1 MLTQIQMIIEVVLS
15 IFLFLGIV
23 YSFYLGRVLSNLK
36 RDRESLLGL
45 VEKLESSVKSA
56 DQGVEKLRI
65 AGEVSGRPLSRMVE
79 QAKLAGVELDSVVNK
94 ADAAADRLEALVT
107 QLPVQEKRLE
117 NLIEKAADLRLEQLR
132 EEKTAAQEAE
142 QSEVSAPQGE
152 EPLEKQAGD
161 PADAEQPVAGKAVEE
176 AASGQKDKARPLPK
190 KRMRPAGMVK
200 KPLLLHRVTLAV
212 MLVAPLRLLLVARR
226 HRAMHG
232 CANARICRC
241 WNRLFWAGRESKER
255 ALRCTLPLFISCCQ
269 VNVFTSKRL

>member
-152 EPLEKQAGD
+152 EKPEKQAGD
-161 PADAEQPVAGKAVEE
+161 HADAERPVAGQVAEE
-176 AASGQKDKARPLPK
+176 AASGQKDKGETVTK
-190 KRMRPAGMVK
+190 KTDAASRDGKKAAPAASRNAGGNAGG
-200 KPLLLHRVTLAV
+200 TTT
-212 MLVAPLRLLLVARR
+212 VATGGKA
-226 HRAMHG
+226 ASG
-232 CANARICRC
+232 NARLRK
-241 WNRLFWAGRESKER
+241 RPYMQMLEQTFLGRQGE
-255 ALRCTLPLFISCCQ
+255 
-269 VNVFTSKRL
+269 

>member
-1 MLTQIQMIIEVVLS
+1 MTVSGALFANPVRLKDTKQMLTQIQMIIEVVLS

-79 QAKLAGVELDSVVNK
+79 QAKLAGVELDGVVSK

-117 NLIEKAADLRLEQLR
+117 NLIEKAGDLRLERLR
-132 EEKTAAQEAE
+132 EEKMATQEEPQAEAPAADDAAKTDTPPRNQLEGKPPASETSTAEPAGVQKEIPQLPVPKKADATGGDGKKNDPAPPRSAGGKADSSTSLATSGKPSSGNVRVRRRPYMQVLE
-142 QSEVSAPQGE
+142 QTFLGRQGE
-152 EPLEKQAGD
+152 
-161 PADAEQPVAGKAVEE
+161 
-176 AASGQKDKARPLPK
+176 
-190 KRMRPAGMVK
+190 
-200 KPLLLHRVTLAV
+200 
-212 MLVAPLRLLLVARR
+212 
-226 HRAMHG
+226 
-232 CANARICRC
+232 
-241 WNRLFWAGRESKER
+241 
-255 ALRCTLPLFISCCQ
+255 
-269 VNVFTSKRL
+269 

>member
-79 QAKLAGVELDSVVNK
+79 QAKLAGVELDGVVSK

-132 EEKTAAQEAE
+132 EEKIAAQDAE
-142 QSEVSAPQGE
+142 QSAGVASEV
-152 EPLEKQAGD
+152 
-161 PADAEQPVAGKAVEE
+161 E
-176 AASGQKDKARPLPK
+176 AASEVQPAQQAEANATKTAEAPTVAPKDKSEAAPAKKADAAGRDGKKSSPPVARNVSSD
-190 KRMRPAGMVK
+190 AGGTT
-200 KPLLLHRVTLAV
+200 TLATGGK
-212 MLVAPLRLLLVARR
+212 ASS
-226 HRAMHG
+226 G
-232 CANARICRC
+232 NARLRK
-241 WNRLFWAGRESKER
+241 RPYMQMLEQTFLGRQGE
-255 ALRCTLPLFISCCQ
+255 
-269 VNVFTSKRL
+269 

>member
-107 QLPVQEKRLE
+107 QLPVQEKGS
-117 NLIEKAADLRLEQLR
+117 
-132 EEKTAAQEAE
+132 KT
-142 QSEVSAPQGE
+142 
-152 EPLEKQAGD
+152 
-161 PADAEQPVAGKAVEE
+161 
-176 AASGQKDKARPLPK
+176 
-190 KRMRPAGMVK
+190 
-200 KPLLLHRVTLAV
+200 
-212 MLVAPLRLLLVARR
+212 
-226 HRAMHG
+226 
-232 CANARICRC
+232 
-241 WNRLFWAGRESKER
+241 
-255 ALRCTLPLFISCCQ
+255 
-269 VNVFTSKRL
+269 

>member
-1 MLTQIQMIIEVVLS
+1 MTVSDALFANPVRLKDTRQMLTQIQMIIEVVLS

-79 QAKLAGVELDSVVNK
+79 QARLAGVELDGVVSK

-117 NLIEKAADLRLEQLR
+117 NLIEKAADLRLERLR
-132 EEKTAAQEAE
+132 EEEIATQEEPQVEAPVTQDEAKTETPPLNQLEEKPPASASATEERVDAQKDTPQVAVPKKADAAGRDGKKTDPGTTRSAGGSADSGTPLATGGKAPSGNARLRRRPYMQMLE
-142 QSEVSAPQGE
+142 QTFLGRQGE
-152 EPLEKQAGD
+152 
-161 PADAEQPVAGKAVEE
+161 
-176 AASGQKDKARPLPK
+176 
-190 KRMRPAGMVK
+190 
-200 KPLLLHRVTLAV
+200 
-212 MLVAPLRLLLVARR
+212 
-226 HRAMHG
+226 
-232 CANARICRC
+232 
-241 WNRLFWAGRESKER
+241 
-255 ALRCTLPLFISCCQ
+255 
-269 VNVFTSKRL
+269 